1 MFCRKTKRSGL
12 WIVGPAFLDSQA
24 RDSTRVLTIGRAT
37 RMRRPR
43 SQEAALQSTR
53 CAARLG
59 IRPQPHFAVCR
70 AAGASGGR
78 TLCAVG
84 GARLGPRCCS
94 SQQPAPA
101 RRCSSCGRAA
111 RLARRATRPPPP
123 TTTTTNDDD
132 DDDDTNTHTPR
143 VWLGASGAS
152 PPTTGST
159 TAAAGSMPIDSHTKT
174 RSSAASFQFSERA

>member
-1 MFCRKTKRSGL
+1 M
-12 WIVGPAFLDSQA
+12 
-24 RDSTRVLTIGRAT
+24 TRNHKYRAEVAKSPCPLGA
-37 RMRRPR
+37 RPR

-59 IRPQPHFAVCR
+59 SRPQPHPAVRR

-111 RLARRATRPPPP
+111 RLARRATRPPPTT

-132 DDDDTNTHTPR
+132 EDDTNTHTHHAR

-159 TAAAGSMPIDSHTKT
+159 TAAAGSTPIDSHTKT
-174 RSSAASFQFSERA
+174 RSSAASFQFIERA

>member
-1 MFCRKTKRSGL
+1 MSN
-12 WIVGPAFLDSQA
+12 AFSDVTQTQQCFFRRFANPSMLFICATGA
-24 RDSTRVLTIGRAT
+24 R
-37 RMRRPR
+37 RRPR

-59 IRPQPHFAVCR
+59 IRPQPHPAVCR

-111 RLARRATRPPPP
+111 RLARRATRPTT
-123 TTTTTNDDD
+123 TTTTTNDD

-152 PPTTGST
+152 PPNHRFDDGGGGFD
-159 TAAAGSMPIDSHTKT
+159 ADRLAH
-174 RSSAASFQFSERA
+174 

>member
-1 MFCRKTKRSGL
+1 ME
-12 WIVGPAFLDSQA
+12 
-24 RDSTRVLTIGRAT
+24 
-37 RMRRPR
+37 RPR
-43 SQEAALQSTR
+43 ERRHTYAAPTLPGGRLTVDEVR
-53 CAARLG
+53 CALG
-59 IRPQPHFAVCR
+59 DPSTTPPRGPSRC
-70 AAGASGGR
+70 G
-78 TLCAVG
+78 CVG
-84 GARLGPRCCS
+84 GARLVCCRWCSVVGPRCCS
-94 SQQPAPA
+94 SEQPAPA

-123 TTTTTNDDD
+123 TTTTTNDD